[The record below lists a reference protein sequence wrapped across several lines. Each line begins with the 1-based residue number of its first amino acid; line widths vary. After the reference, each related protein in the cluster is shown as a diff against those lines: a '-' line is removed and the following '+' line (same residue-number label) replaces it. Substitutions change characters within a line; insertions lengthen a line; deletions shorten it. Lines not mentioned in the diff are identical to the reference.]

1 MKTSTKGL
9 YALMAKEGVVL
20 STYYDSVGVL
30 TLGLGHTASAGK
42 PRPQIGQ
49 KISLKQAGK
58 MFQRDIRKY
67 ETRVNKWVKVPLKQ
81 YEFDALVS
89 FDYNTGGIRYRT
101 TDGYWRT
108 ARLVDAINAGD
119 KSKAAAL
126 FMNWVTPPEIRG
138 RRLQE
143 QQMFSLGWYGNI
155 KTVKVWDKFPGRSR
169 RMSSAGILGSKSVAS
184 NEKPEYDK
192 RVSMIA
198 VAMFVAA
205 GAFIIAKIAGVF

>member
-9 YALMAKEGVVL
+9 YALMEKEGVVL

-30 TLGLGHTASAGK
+30 TLGIGHTASAGK

-58 MFQRDIRKY
+58 IFQRDIKKY
-67 ETRVNKWVKVPLKQ
+67 EARVNKWVTAPMKQ
-81 YEFDALVS
+81 REFDALVS

-108 ARLVDAINAGD
+108 ARLVEAINKGD

-143 QQMFSLGWYGNI
+143 QQMFSLGWYGNT

-169 RMSSAGILGSKSVAS
+169 RMSSAGILGSKLVAS

-192 RVSMIA
+192 RVSII
-198 VAMFVAA
+198 VIAMFVAA
-205 GAFIIAKIAGVF
+205 AAFIIAKIAGVL